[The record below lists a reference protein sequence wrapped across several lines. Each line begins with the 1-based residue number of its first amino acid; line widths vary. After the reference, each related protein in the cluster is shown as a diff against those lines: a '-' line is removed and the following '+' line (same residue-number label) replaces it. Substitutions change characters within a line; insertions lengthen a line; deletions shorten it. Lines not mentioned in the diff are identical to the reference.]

1 MIIIT
6 IAIILCII
14 TVAEDDLFDVYQ
26 EMIPLA
32 SKWQDIALAMGI
44 KQSDIDTIHSQY
56 PRLPCDCLK
65 AALGKWLKKG
75 YNVEK
80 RGPPTWK
87 KVVEAVAHP
96 AGGKDPAYAKKIAH
110 NHQGELVSM

>member
-1 MIIIT
+1 
-6 IAIILCII
+6 
-14 TVAEDDLFDVYQ
+14 
-26 EMIPLA
+26 MIPLA

-56 PRLPCDCLK
+56 PELPCDCLK
-65 AALGKWLKKG
+65 AALGKWLRKG

-80 RGPPTWK
+80 HGPPTWK

-96 AGGKDPAYAKKIAH
+96 AGGKDPASAEKIAC